1 MIQKDRKYSMHDR
14 ENALKEWLTNT
25 LNSSTFI
32 LQALTSDASFR
43 KYYRVQ
49 CNGISQIVMD
59 APPDKEGLN
68 AFIHIAQVLSKSGVL
83 TPEIL
88 AQDLQQGFLL
98 LSDFGDKLLLDC
110 LNSTSCDKY
119 YNEATNVLLKIQQCP
134 IDDPMLPSF
143 DQKFMLQEMNL
154 CSEWFF
160 KRYLSLKLSD
170 TEHELFNNTIK
181 EIASALA
188 QLPQV
193 FMHRDYHSR
202 NIMMVNKQQM
212 AVIDFQDAV
221 RGPVAYDLVSLLKD
235 CYISWPRTKVLEWVE
250 LYYRRCPHVSDYS
263 LKEFIHAFDLCGLQ
277 RHLKVLGIF
286 SRLKLR
292 DNKPGYLKDL
302 PLTLKYVL
310 DCSEIYEE
318 FRPLN
323 NLLQK
328 RVYLP

>member
-1 MIQKDRKYSMHDR
+1 MHDR

-25 LNSSTFI
+25 LNSSAFI
-32 LQALTSDASFR
+32 LHPLTGDASFR

-49 CNGISQIVMD
+49 YNGMGQIVMD
-59 APPDKEGLN
+59 APPEKGSLSS
-68 AFIHIAQVLSKSGVL
+68 FIGISQILTKAEVL
-83 TPEIL
+83 TPEIF

-110 LNSTSCDKY
+110 LNKTTCDTY
-119 YNEATNVLLKIQQCP
+119 YDTAINVLLKIQQCS
-134 IDDPMLPSF
+134 IDTPMLPSF
-143 DQKFMLQEMNL
+143 DQKFMHQEMNL

-160 KRYLSLKLSD
+160 KNYLSLKLSD
-170 TEHELFNNTIK
+170 TEQQLFNDTIK
-181 EIASALA
+181 HIASELAL
-188 QLPQV
+188 QPQV
-193 FMHRDYHSR
+193 FIHRDYHSR
-202 NIMMVNKQQM
+202 NLMITNKQQM
-212 AVIDFQDAV
+212 AVLDFQDAMQ
-221 RGPVAYDLVSLLKD
+221 GPVTYDLVSLLKD

-250 LYYRRCPHVSDYS
+250 LYYRKCPHLSGYS
-263 LKEFIHAFDLCGLQ
+263 LKEFIYAFDLCGLQ

-310 DCSEIYEE
+310 DCSESYEE
-318 FRPLN
+318 LRPLN